1 MFKLYLI
8 VDQLNCCRCD
18 IEDVVAEAIQGG
30 VDAVQLRE
38 KNASTQEIIDIGK
51 KLQVLLH
58 KHNIPLIINDRVD
71 VAMALDAD
79 GVHLGQRDMPY
90 FLARKLLGNEKIIGI
105 SVSNKEQAYEAQQWD
120 VNYLGVG
127 PVFKTST
134 KLDTSPAIGVEG
146 LQQICNISKRPIIAI
161 GGINVANAYSVLTA
175 GANGVAIV
183 SAICGAGNPMSVS
196 KQLFGIIDS
205 YYGNL

>member
-1 MFKLYLI
+1 M
-8 VDQLNCCRCD
+8 NCCRCD

-71 VAMALDAD
+71 IAMALNAD
-79 GVHLGQRDMPY
+79 GVHLGQRDMPCH
-90 FLARKLLGNEKIIGI
+90 LARKLLGNKKIIGI
-105 SVSNKEQAYEAQQWD
+105 SVSNSEQAHEAQQWD

-127 PVFKTST
+127 PVFATST
-134 KLDTSPAIGVEG
+134 KLDTSPVIGTEG
-146 LQQICNISKRPIIAI
+146 LRQIRSISKHPIVAV
-161 GGINVANAYSVLTA
+161 GGINVASARSVLTA
-175 GANGVAIV
+175 GANGIAVI
-183 SAICGAGNPMSVS
+183 SAICGASNPMLVS
-196 KQLFGIIDS
+196 KQLFDIVNS
-205 YYGNL
+205 YHAQ